1 MQTVEQLKGI
11 GDVMMRLGDLRK
23 AQVIH
28 DAVKLC
34 TVWHKASD
42 ELPEKD
48 GTYLAVGRNGNVH
61 TAYYY
66 TGAGRFSNRSVR
78 WWAELPMAPEVR
90 KHE

>member
-1 MQTVEQLKGI
+1 MQTVEQLKAI
-11 GDVMMRLGDLRK
+11 GDVMLHLGDLRK
-23 AQVIH
+23 AEIIH

-61 TAYYY
+61 TAHYSV
-66 TGAGRFSNRSVR
+66 GAGRFSNRSVR
-78 WWAELPMAPEVR
+78 WWAEMPTPPKGA
-90 KHE
+90 